1 LEACGFLINTE
12 KSIGEGA
19 KCIEYLGLL
28 INSEKFSLSLLP
40 KKISEI
46 VRLCEKAL
54 DAGTISLRDIAKILG
69 NFAWAVQAIPFAQA
83 HFRVIQQLY
92 IEHANRLGENLQS
105 KIILSVGAR
114 QDLSWW
120 KDNLAMV
127 NGKAISAS
135 IPDLIIYSDASL
147 SGWGAALN
155 GASASGPWT
164 SEDKSRHIN
173 ELELLAALWALK
185 SFTAGASNIAIQLML
200 DNRTAV
206 AYVNKSGG
214 TRSRNLCSIAARIAE
229 WCEDRLLTV
238 SAVYLPGA
246 LNILADRL
254 SRMRPDVSDWMLDQ
268 SVFRQLQSI
277 WDPQVDLFAA
287 NWNRQL
293 ELFASWQHQPEAM
306 AVDAFSLNWS
316 LFLGYAFPPF
326 SLIQRCLNKIRK
338 DRAEMVL
345 IAPIWP
351 AQPWYPVLLSLVC
364 EPPRILPT
372 CSGILSDPLGC
383 PHPLV
388 SSRTLSLAAWRLS
401 GDDMRP
407 RAFREEWSSFC
418 WEQIVIPQQ
427 LHTRAPGTVGV
438 LGVFTRVKI
447 PCLLV

>member
-1 LEACGFLINTE
+1 
-12 KSIGEGA
+12 
-19 KCIEYLGLL
+19 
-28 INSEKFSLSLLP
+28 
-40 KKISEI
+40 
-46 VRLCEKAL
+46 
-54 DAGTISLRDIAKILG
+54 
-69 NFAWAVQAIPFAQA
+69 
-83 HFRVIQQLY
+83 
-92 IEHANRLGENLQS
+92 
-105 KIILSVGAR
+105 
-114 QDLSWW
+114 
-120 KDNLAMV
+120 MV

-155 GASASGPWT
+155 GASASGLWT

-427 LHTRAPGTVGV
+427 LHTRAPTLVRHSTKLNIPLFSQTGIHFEYVHFPQIV
-438 LGVFTRVKI
+438 QKRLGSMVKWFYQ
-447 PCLLV
+447 LFVDSK